1 MKCLHPQS
9 VHSDI
14 ICSTEDT
21 EVKHCTIGICLCLIS
36 TKKEKDVTH
45 SKKKQKIKE
54 IKIWPKHAFINWNRF
69 QLRQS
74 RYQVKEE
81 EIIP

>member
-45 SKKKQKIKE
+45 SKKKQKNKR
-54 IKIWPKHAFINWNRF
+54 N
-69 QLRQS
+69 
-74 RYQVKEE
+74 
-81 EIIP
+81 

>member
-9 VHSDI
+9 AHSDI

-36 TKKEKDVTH
+36 SKKEKDVTH
-45 SKKKQKIKE
+45 NKKNKRNSKIIIAQVVIVSFV
-54 IKIWPKHAFINWNRF
+54 WYLAYTLMINR
-69 QLRQS
+69 
-74 RYQVKEE
+74 
-81 EIIP
+81 